1 MSLTLDTIYHSTGNK
16 YHLKLIAGKGGL
28 GKIMNWVYI
37 SEDIS
42 NGSFLRGGE
51 LVITTGVSASSK
63 EWLHDFIKT
72 MISHNTSGIIIN
84 TGKYIQTEDIGE
96 DILTLCNTND
106 FCLFTMP
113 WNIHIYDIT
122 RDYYNRIFLDTQ
134 TDTTLSNA
142 FLSMIRDD
150 SDKEKSLL
158 LLKETG
164 ILPDS
169 QCCICNIDL
178 STFPDK
184 SRVSFV
190 VESFLLTQHA
200 DCHPVPVG
208 HSLLLIFYSRDTED
222 MPDIPNILDIPD
234 ITGKLASRLDACFPE
249 SRYTIGISGASQPLT
264 ELKDTYRQSS
274 AAVTM
279 AKYTRNKLYFYDDM
293 GFFRL
298 LLAVKNNSLLES
310 YAEEYL
316 GSLIEYD
323 RTHDSSYT
331 ETLRQYLLCDGSIQM
346 IASHLFCHR
355 NTINYRVKTL
365 RENWDLNL
373 DDPELRFQLMTS
385 FLILDYLK
393 LKL

>member
-1 MSLTLDTIYHSTGNK
+1 MALTLDTIYRSTSNK
-16 YHLKLIAGKGGL
+16 YNLKLIAGEGGL

-51 LVITTGVSASSK
+51 LVITTGVSAASPN
-63 EWLHDFIKT
+63 WLHDFIQT
-72 MISHNTSGIIIN
+72 MIAHNTSGIIIN

-96 DILTLCNTND
+96 DILTLCNDNN

-122 RDYYNRIFLDTQ
+122 RDYYNRIFTETQ
-134 TDTTLSNA
+134 ADTTLSNA
-142 FLSMIRDD
+142 FLSIIRNDG
-150 SDKEKSLL
+150 DKEKSLL
-158 LLKETG
+158 LLKEAG
-164 ILPDS
+164 ILS
-169 QCCICNIDL
+169 ASECCICNIDL
-178 STFPDK
+178 SSFPDK
-184 SRVSFV
+184 SRISFV
-190 VESFLLTQHA
+190 LESFLLTQHA
-200 DCHPVPVG
+200 GCHTVPIG
-208 HSLLLIFYSRDTED
+208 HSLLLVFHTSGS
-222 MPDIPNILDIPD
+222 LDISD
-234 ITGKLASRLDACFPE
+234 TLEKLMSRLDACFPSSE
-249 SRYTIGISGASQPLT
+249 YAIGVSGTGSLT
-264 ELKDTYRQSS
+264 ELRDIYRQSS
-274 AAVTM
+274 AAITM
-279 AKYTRNKLYFYDDM
+279 AKYTQNKKYFYDDM

-316 GSLIEYD
+316 GTLIEYD

-331 ETLRQYLLCDGSIQM
+331 ETLHQYLLCDGSIQAVATKM
-346 IASHLFCHR
+346 FCHR

-393 LKL
+393 LNL